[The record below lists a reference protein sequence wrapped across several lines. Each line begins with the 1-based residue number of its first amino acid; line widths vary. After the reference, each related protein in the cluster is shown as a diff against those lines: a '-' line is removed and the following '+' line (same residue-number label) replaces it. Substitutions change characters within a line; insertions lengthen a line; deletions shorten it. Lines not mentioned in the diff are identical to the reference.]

1 MQNLH
6 KGEHHGVD
14 MRALFIPRPGH
25 KFVISDLSQ
34 IETRVLLYLAGDTT
48 QLEEIAKG
56 TSPYEAHARAS
67 MGWTGGKLKEEDP
80 GLYALAKARVLGL
93 GFGCGK
99 VRFSDLAKSMVGIEL
114 TPEEAMEGQTFSGR
128 QGVNFGLVD
137 GCADTLAAVQ
147 EKLRQRHG

>member
-1 MQNLH
+1 
-6 KGEHHGVD
+6 
-14 MRALFIPRPGH
+14 
-25 KFVISDLSQ
+25 
-34 IETRVLLYLAGDTT
+34 
-48 QLEEIAKG
+48 
-56 TSPYEAHARAS
+56 

-99 VRFSDLAKSMVGIEL
+99 VRFRDLAKSMVGIEL

-128 QGVNFGLVD
+128 QGVNFGLVN
-137 GCADTLAAVQ
+137 GCVDTLATVQ